1 MIIIASSFQNPSNTI
16 PILFLRSNKGDT
28 SIVVRYLFGT
38 CPVNNHTN
46 SVRMLCFYRIHNGHN
61 LRQIACYTMGTP
73 CLNLAFSVA
82 KIIIYSHLTKLFKQY
97 HEMCIRQKKQRTCYQ
112 IRCLFYSRNAG
123 YYTLIST
130 STPLGSSSFIR
141 ASTVLAVE
149 L

>member
-1 MIIIASSFQNPSNTI
+1 MGNMTI
-16 PILFLRSNKGDT
+16 MTNDSVILRT
-28 SIVVRYLFGT
+28 T
-38 CPVNNHTN
+38 T
-46 SVRMLCFYRIHNGHN
+46 
-61 LRQIACYTMGTP
+61 
-73 CLNLAFSVA
+73 
-82 KIIIYSHLTKLFKQY
+82 
-97 HEMCIRQKKQRTCYQ
+97 QKKQRTCYQ